1 MAKQYGWKD
10 VSVVVLGRRIEGIT
24 NIEVNRRVTKE
35 RQYGRGNQ
43 TQAILSGNEEISGT
57 LTLLQDE
64 LDAINRAVK
73 LVNPNLDLTKVAFDA
88 VINYENAE
96 GQATTDV
103 VVGMQVEEY
112 NKALS
117 QGDTHM
123 QIELPFM
130 ATALRENV

>member
-1 MAKQYGWKD
+1 M
-10 VSVVVLGRRIEGIT
+10 VVLGRRIEGIT